1 MSFIINNVLTAEGS
15 KKDIQRFIETF
26 TAEKLESLCML
37 DYFEVEKSEP
47 DTCTIV
53 YSTRRNLFLNEVISI
68 LANFRDLVFH
78 ISYGNCYL
86 SFIGDIT
93 IFGGIVVTHNRIPIT
108 DSE

>member
-53 YSTRRNLFLNEVISI
+53 YPSSSAGTSEFLY
-68 LANFRDLVFH
+68 
-78 ISYGNCYL
+78 SY
-86 SFIGDIT
+86 S
-93 IFGGIVVTHNRIPIT
+93 VVTRW
-108 DSE
+108 